1 MRFIDADDV
10 QVNWGNNDDPR
21 LLLEKGRIYKIEEAE
36 FHSYHTKLSFEGV
49 KGKFNSACFEW
60 IDHMSFKGMSEL
72 GFQKLKEQEPITI
85 EIAREQVRW
94 LKERRSDTPKKQR
107 PD

>member
-1 MRFIDADDV
+1 MRFIDATDE
-10 QVNWGNNDDPR
+10 QVKWGNNDDPR
-21 LLLEKGRIYKIEEAE
+21 LVLEKGRIYEIEDAE
-36 FHSYHTKLSFEGV
+36 IHSYHTKLSFVGIN
-49 KGKFNSACFEW
+49 GKFNSVCFEW
-60 IDHMSFKGMSEL
+60 IDHMSFKGRAEL

-94 LKERRSDTPKKQR
+94 LKERSSLTKKKQR